1 MHMFNQKYPNKND
14 NKQEHENAKPEQ
26 SSRNNS
32 GGNRKSIEKQ
42 KEPIDIAEKSKPGGV
57 NKQKKNADRANDVEL
72 VDLEEEVDEIS
83 VIQHSSNVPSSN
95 PTNQKTTNSSNVK
108 SSNASHRSVDA
119 HSRRQ
124 IVHATSRHQT
134 VDATSRPQ
142 TVDATSR
149 PQTVNATSRRQTV
162 ASRRSSSPDYVDFMS
177 DNEDIIIEESKPKV
191 IDSQ

>member
-1 MHMFNQKYPNKND
+1 MHMFNQKYPNRNE

-83 VIQHSSNVPSSN
+83 VIQNPSNIPSSN
-95 PTNQKTTNSSNVK
+95 PTNQKTTNSSNGK
-108 SSNASHRSVDA
+108 ASNASHRSVDA

-124 IVHATSRHQT
+124 IVHATSRH
-134 VDATSRPQ
+134 Q

>member
-14 NKQEHENAKPEQ
+14 NKQEHENAKSEQ

-42 KEPIDIAEKSKPGGV
+42 KEPINIADSGGV
-57 NKQKKNADRANDVEL
+57 NKHKKTAARATSVEV
-72 VDLEEEVDEIS
+72 VDIDGELDEIS
-83 VIQHSSNVPSSN
+83 VIQNLSNISSSN
-95 PTNQKTTNSSNVK
+95 PTNQKTTNSSNGK

-124 IVHATSRHQT
+124 IEHATSRH
-134 VDATSRPQ
+134 Q

-162 ASRRSSSPDYVDFMS
+162 ASRRSSSPDNVDFMS
-177 DNEDIIIEESKPKV
+177 DNEDIIIEQSKPKV

>member
-1 MHMFNQKYPNKND
+1 MDMFNQKYPNKND
-14 NKQEHENAKPEQ
+14 NKQEHENAKPEH

-32 GGNRKSIEKQ
+32 GGGNRKSIEKQ

-83 VIQHSSNVPSSN
+83 VIQ
-95 PTNQKTTNSSNVK
+95 TNQTK
-108 SSNASHRSVDA
+108 
-119 HSRRQ
+119 
-124 IVHATSRHQT
+124 RHQT

-142 TVDATSR
+142 TVNATSR

>member
-83 VIQHSSNVPSSN
+83 VIQHSSNIHSSN
-95 PTNQKTTNSSNVK
+95 PTNQKTSIGNAN
-108 SSNASHRSVDA
+108 NASHRSVDSS
-119 HSRRQ
+119 SRRQ
-124 IVHATSRHQT
+124 TLQATSRRQAGDAPSRHQT
-134 VDATSRPQ
+134 VD
-142 TVDATSR
+142 
-149 PQTVNATSRRQTV
+149 ATSRRQTV